1 MRDDRLHVIVRPMT
15 LEDIDRVVVLDRLAF
30 PNPWPP
36 HTYRHEILSN
46 RTSTMLVLEAADAA
60 AHGGEPGG
68 SLFSRFI
75 GRRSPEHSS
84 DPLVGYS
91 GFWKIADEAHISTI
105 AIHPDWRGH
114 KLGELLI
121 WTMFHLAMQ
130 QDARMMTLEVR
141 VSNDVALN
149 LYHKY
154 GFEITG
160 KRRNYYRDNL
170 EDAHVMTAAPLDG
183 HYRSQLRQFER
194 DLARGLRVTFT
205 GLEIEESWD
214 YLTDKKPSAD

>member
-15 LEDIDRVVVLDRLAF
+15 VDDIDKVVVLDRLAF
-30 PNPWPP
+30 PNPWPSY
-36 HTYRHEILSN
+36 TYRHEILSN
-46 RTSTMLVLEAADAA
+46 QTSTMLVLEAANAEPRAD
-60 AHGGEPGG
+60 EPGG
-68 SLFSRFI
+68 WLLNRFI
-75 GRRSPEHSS
+75 GRRLPDTSS
-84 DPLVGYS
+84 YPLVGYS

-105 AIHPDWRGH
+105 AVHPDWRGH